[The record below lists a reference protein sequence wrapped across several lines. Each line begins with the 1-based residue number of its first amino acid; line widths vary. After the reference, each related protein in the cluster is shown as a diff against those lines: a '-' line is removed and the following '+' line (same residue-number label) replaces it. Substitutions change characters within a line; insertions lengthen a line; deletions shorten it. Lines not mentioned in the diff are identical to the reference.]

1 MLPRS
6 PDSAPRWR
14 GCEFKTS
21 RCRPRWGYAICAED
35 ERHIIPSNP
44 YKCGICDAN
53 KHLRAEVKRL
63 TKRVEWFTHAVH
75 TCHADCDRPLCKTTR
90 ERDAFRAENTRLR
103 EHIARTANNI
113 NVKGGPYDRALGA
126 MEEIMMM
133 LKREARA
140 TLAPQE
146 RSIAQEKK
154 EEADGK

>member
-103 EHIARTANNI
+103 EALDRLVMRLDEDFAG
-113 NVKGGPYDRALGA
+113 VRVLRKGEVD
-126 MEEIMMM
+126 
-133 LKREARA
+133 KARA
-140 TLAPQE
+140 ALA
-146 RSIAQEKK
+146 AQKEKT
-154 EEADGK
+154 DGK